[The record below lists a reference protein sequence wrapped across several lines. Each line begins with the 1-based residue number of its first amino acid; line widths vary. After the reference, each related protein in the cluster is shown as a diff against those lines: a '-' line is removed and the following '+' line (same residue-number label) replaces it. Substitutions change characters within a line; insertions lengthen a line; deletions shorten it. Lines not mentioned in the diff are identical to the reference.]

1 MDERKIVICSF
12 FGKGYG
18 DNGKYIVEEIIKQE
32 LDYDIVWLVAKNVD
46 RTNFPDQVRQ
56 VGYKSIRGI
65 YELATAKFWIDNCRK
80 YFYPPKG
87 KSSLHQTWHGNI
99 GVKLVRKQ

>member
-32 LDYDIVWLVAKNVD
+32 LDYDIVWLVAKML
-46 RTNFPDQVRQ
+46 
-56 VGYKSIRGI
+56 I
-65 YELATAKFWIDNCRK
+65 ELIFRPGTSSWI
-80 YFYPPKG
+80 
-87 KSSLHQTWHGNI
+87 
-99 GVKLVRKQ
+99 